1 MITSFELKNRP
12 FCRFF
17 YKIPYF
23 IKNIFLLVSL
33 AVIVLLNYLVHYQ
46 KSDLSIKSVKKW
58 VSGLNSKTFNY
69 LSQHD
74 STLQIT
80 PSIKSMSV
88 TRAKTQEFYTS
99 CVSLSRPCLLS
110 ALAKTWPAF
119 SKWDYSK
126 GGTNYLSQVIG
137 DSLVSVYIEDS
148 SELASTEETFS
159 FNESSV

>member
-1 MITSFELKNRP
+1 M
-12 FCRFF
+12 
-17 YKIPYF
+17 
-23 IKNIFLLVSL
+23 
-33 AVIVLLNYLVHYQ
+33 HYQ

-58 VSGLNSKTFNY
+58 VAGLNSKTFNY

-80 PSIKSMSV
+80 PSIKSVSV
-88 TRAKTQEFYTS
+88 TRAKTQDFYTT
-99 CVSLSRPCLLS
+99 CVSLSRPCLLT

-119 SKWDYSK
+119 SRWDYAK

-137 DSLVSVYIEDS
+137 DSLVSVYVDDS
-148 SELASTEETFS
+148 SELSLEETFT

>member
-12 FCRFF
+12 LCRFF

-23 IKNIFLLVSL
+23 IKNLFLLASL
-33 AVIVLLNYLVHYQ
+33 ALIVLLNYLVHYQ

-58 VSGLNSKTFNY
+58 VAGLNSKTFNY

-74 STLQIT
+74 STLQIN
-80 PSIKSMSV
+80 PSIKSVSV
-88 TRAKTQEFYTS
+88 TRAKTQDFYTT
-99 CVSLSRPCLLS
+99 CVSLSRPCLLT

-119 SKWDYSK
+119 SRWDYAK

-137 DSLVSVYIEDS
+137 DSLVSVYDDDS
-148 SELASTEETFS
+148 SELSLEETFT